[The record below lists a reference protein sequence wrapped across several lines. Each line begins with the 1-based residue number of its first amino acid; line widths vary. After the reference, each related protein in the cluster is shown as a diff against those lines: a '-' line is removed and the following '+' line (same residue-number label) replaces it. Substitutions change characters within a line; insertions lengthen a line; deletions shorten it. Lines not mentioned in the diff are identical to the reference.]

1 MRTLITGITGFTGIH
16 LAEYLSSQDRDND
29 NIDLYGIDIVRN
41 VSKDAQPIKDL
52 DNVKVLTCDILDEGE
67 MKKTV
72 KDIKPDS
79 IFHLAGLT
87 FDPNSR
93 ESPEKFYITN
103 VFGTIN
109 LLEAVRQLRID
120 PLIHIACSS
129 AEYGLILGNENP
141 IKETNPFRPISPYA
155 ISKLAQD
162 MVGYQ
167 YYKNYGLRIIRT
179 RAFNITGPGER
190 EDFVCSNFACQI
202 AMIEKGKQEPIIYV
216 GNLEAERDFLD
227 IRDVVKGYWLASDK
241 GIPGEVY
248 NVCSGKAYSIG
259 EILDILLQMTKND
272 IIVRQD
278 SKRRRPSD
286 IPLQVGSFEKLRKQ
300 TGWKPIIPLEET
312 LKDLL
317 NYWRQKI

>member
-1 MRTLITGITGFTGIH
+1 MRALITGITGFTGVH
-16 LAEYLSSQDRDND
+16 LAEYLLSPDRDND

-41 VSKDAQPIKDL
+41 VSKDAASIL
-52 DNVKVLTCDILDEGE
+52 NNVKVLSCDILDKEG

-72 KDIKPDS
+72 EEIRPER

-109 LLEAVRQLRID
+109 LLEAIRQLRID

-129 AEYGLILGNENP
+129 AEYGLILENENP
-141 IKETNPFRPISPYA
+141 IKEANPFRPISPYG

-167 YYKNYGLRIIRT
+167 YYKNYGLRTIRT

-190 EDFVCSNFACQI
+190 KDFVCSNFACQI
-202 AMIEKGKQEPIIYV
+202 ALIEKGKQEPTIYV
-216 GNLEAERDFLD
+216 GNLEAKRDFVD
-227 IRDVVKGYWLASDK
+227 IRDVVKGYWFASDK

-248 NVCSGKAYSIG
+248 NICSGKVYSIG
-259 EILDILLQMTKND
+259 EVLDILLRMAKKD
-272 IIVRQD
+272 IVVKQD
-278 SKRRRPSD
+278 PKRMRPSD

-300 TGWKPIIPLEET
+300 TGWKPIIPLEKT
-312 LKDLL
+312 LENLL
-317 NYWRQKI
+317 NYWRQKV